1 MLAGLLSV
9 SLVLLGAWSAVV
21 PIFESPDEV
30 HHWQY
35 ARYLRDEW
43 RLPLYSPAFV
53 EANSPPLYYA
63 LIAPVATHDPGP
75 PSLVW
80 IDAKGS
86 LALPFAPRLY
96 HNAGGD
102 LGRYW
107 PMRLARLLSA
117 LMSVA
122 TVWFC
127 WQAGNSAGGT
137 VIAVLC
143 GSLVAFLPQFT
154 FRGSAISNDA
164 LVTTMSAATMLCA
177 VRLIKQPYTWR
188 IGVAAALAISSA
200 YLSKISA
207 ICLIPPLALALWW
220 SQGSLRDRFFRLA
233 GVFGIAALVVTPW
246 SIRNIVLYGDPFASG
261 AMAGAV
267 GHIMSHHSLFD
278 PYFLTTFPSLLSRS
292 FVGVFGW
299 MNVMVPEGYYWFY
312 WSIGLAG
319 LVYLAVQLAAGRSSP
334 RVAIVLS
341 AIVLL
346 NLAVVVHIN
355 RSFDQPQGRYMF
367 VALPA
372 LGLLIALG
380 LESPLRR
387 MRAVLLAPL
396 LLALL
401 NVVILARYLGP
412 AYYPPVTPTLS
423 DALFPLASSYV
434 IDLNPD
440 GDGLLHV
447 TGADPQIGFLTNLDA
462 AQAGFLVFDITGYA
476 PDSVLS
482 GTIYFSA
489 DGRPAR
495 EAQQVP
501 FIWRPDG
508 RSQVV
513 RVPMLSHPGWA
524 GTINI
529 LRIDPIN
536 VAVDRNRGTRLR
548 IGNVRVVGNLSR
560 IGQ

>member
-1 MLAGLLSV
+1 MHA
-9 SLVLLGAWSAVV
+9 VLLAVSFVLLCAWSAAV

-80 IDAKGS
+80 LDAKGS
-86 LALPFAPRLY
+86 LVLPFAPRFY

-102 LGRYW
+102 FRRYW
-107 PMRLARLLSA
+107 PMRAARLLSA

-127 WQAGNSAGGT
+127 WHAGKAAGGIAT
-137 VIAVLC
+137 AVLC
-143 GSLVAFLPQFT
+143 ASLVAFLPQFT

-177 VRLIKQPYTWR
+177 VRLIGQPYTWR
-188 IGVAAALAISSA
+188 IGVATALALALA

-220 SQGSLRDRFFRLA
+220 SQGSVRDRSIRLA
-233 GVFGIAALVVTPW
+233 GVFGLAALVVTPW
-246 SIRNIVLYGDPFASG
+246 SIRNVVLYGDPFAIG

-278 PYFLTTFPSLLSRS
+278 PYFLTTFPAVLSRS

-299 MNVMVPEGYYWFY
+299 MNVMLPDGYYWFY
-312 WSIGLAG
+312 WAVGLAG
-319 LVYLAVQLAAGRSSP
+319 LTCLAVLLALGRRNL

-346 NLAVVVHIN
+346 NLAVVIHIN

-372 LGLLIALG
+372 LALLIASG

-387 MRAVLLAPL
+387 TRAVLLAPP

-401 NVVILARYLGP
+401 NVVILVRYV
-412 AYYPPVTPTLS
+412 AAVYYPPVTPTLS
-423 DALFPLASSYV
+423 DALIPLTSSYQV
-434 IDLNPD
+434 DLNPD
-440 GDGLLHV
+440 GDGLLRI
-447 TGADPQIGFLTNLDA
+447 TGADPQVGFLTGLDSGRV
-462 AQAGFLVFDITGYA
+462 GFVAFDISGTA
-476 PDSVLS
+476 PDAVLS
-482 GTIYFSA
+482 GTIYFAA
-489 DGRPAR
+489 DGRPAT
-495 EAQQVP
+495 EEQQVP
-501 FIWRPDG
+501 FTWRPDG
-508 RSQVV
+508 RTHLV
-513 RVPMLSHPGWA
+513 RVPMLRHAGWT
-524 GTINI
+524 GTITV

-536 VAVDRNRGTRLR
+536 IAVDRNRATRLR
-548 IGNVRVVGNLSR
+548 ISNVRVVGNLSR
-560 IGQ
+560 LDQ